1 MVKIDGLH
9 RQIVSDLDLIR
20 EPGYHPAFAGG
31 ERGILCAC
39 KEAWLVMR
47 SSAAVA
53 GRALIMLACV
63 VALPTVALW
72 GTSWSDVVKRIQDF
86 RLPECIDLTWLS
98 GSVSSD
104 DPSRGPTVNA
114 GTAATGPSAP
124 APLALAG
131 EPGRG
136 NPPLTPVPSPATA
149 AAPSAVVPTEYQAP
163 AELSPVAAP
172 LSDDGGR
179 QTTGDAKAAD
189 QFQVVQ
195 ERLRQ
200 LGATY
205 YLLES
210 WGNQQQLYRFYC
222 KMAVGGSAQ
231 YTRCFE
237 ATDADSLQSMVE
249 VLRQVETWRGGGLA
263 KAESSE

>member
-1 MVKIDGLH
+1 M
-9 RQIVSDLDLIR
+9 
-20 EPGYHPAFAGG
+20 
-31 ERGILCAC
+31 LCAR

-63 VALPTVALW
+63 VAIPAVALW

-86 RLPECIDLTWLS
+86 RLPQGLDLSWIT
-98 GSVSSD
+98 GSTPSD
-104 DPSRGPTVNA
+104 DPSHSPLANAVTATVPL
-114 GTAATGPSAP
+114 AT
-124 APLALAG
+124 APLAAVG
-131 EPGRG
+131 AQGPG
-136 NPPLTPVPSPATA
+136 NPPLVPVQTPVNP

-163 AELSPVAAP
+163 AEPSPMGVPPGDA
-172 LSDDGGR
+172 GGR
-179 QTTGDAKAAD
+179 KAGGNAND
-189 QFQVVQ
+189 QFQVIQ

-237 ATDADSLQSMVE
+237 ATHADALQSMVQ
-249 VLRQVETWRGGGLA
+249 VLRQVEAWRSGGLA
-263 KAESSE
+263 KAESGE